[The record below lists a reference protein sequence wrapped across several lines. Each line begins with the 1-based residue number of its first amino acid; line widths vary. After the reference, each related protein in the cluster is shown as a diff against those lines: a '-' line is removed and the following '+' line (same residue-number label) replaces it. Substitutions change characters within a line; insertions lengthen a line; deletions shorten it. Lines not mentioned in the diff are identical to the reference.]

1 MESFLGLA
9 KRRKITYEFSEK
21 PVPETAIRK
30 ILEAGR
36 WAPSAHNAQPWRFIV
51 VKNPETIRGIVRAA
65 YYGNF
70 HTLPSVAVLISL
82 TGEASGGKNHR
93 GMVKGEIG
101 NDEAMMTAAMPALM
115 MILEAEDIGIG
126 SCLLSLDEKKLGR
139 MLNLGS
145 NRAPIAVGL
154 GHDEKGSTSAGI
166 MHRRKPLSELVK
178 KERL

>member
-1 MESFLGLA
+1 MKSFLDLA
-9 KRRKITYEFSEK
+9 KRRKITYEFSK
-21 PVPETAIRK
+21 KHVPESAIRK

-51 VKNPETIRGIVRAA
+51 VKNPEAVSGIVRAA

-70 HTLPSVAVLISL
+70 HTLPDVAVLVSL
-82 TGEASGGKNHR
+82 TSEASGGKKHM

-101 NDEAMMTAAMPALM
+101 NDEAMMSAAMPALM
-115 MILEAEDIGIG
+115 MILEAEEAGVG
-126 SCLLSLDEKKLGR
+126 ACLLSLDEKKLGR
-139 MLNLGS
+139 ALNLGS

-154 GHDEKGSTSAGI
+154 GYEEKGSTSAGI
-166 MHRRKPLSELVK
+166 MHRRRPLSEIVK